1 MNTEKFGKLRPIDD
15 SELLTML
22 SWRNQEN
29 VRKNMYNTHIISE
42 EEHLSWYEKS
52 VRNNP
57 SVQYFMYENAQ
68 QKAMGVFA
76 FTEIDQQKHHS
87 FFGIYTAPNAPKG
100 TGSCM
105 MFLALEYAFN
115 VLKFHKL
122 NCEVLAHNQIAQ
134 NFYHKFGFQQEGFFR
149 EHHLHE
155 GQFCGVYRL
164 AILEKE
170 WQTQRPILFSKLSNR
185 FQAA

>member
-15 SELLTML
+15 SELLMML

-68 QKAMGVFA
+68 QKPLGIVC
-76 FTEIDQQKHHS
+76 FTNIDRTNQQS
-87 FFGIYTAPNAPKG
+87 SWGFYTTYEAPKG

-105 MFLALEYAFN
+105 EFLALDYAFN
-115 VLKFHKL
+115 ELKLHKL
-122 NCEVLAHNQIAQ
+122 SCEVLEHNLAVVRL
-134 NFYHKFGFQQEGFFR
+134 HKKFGFQQEGFFR

-164 AILEKE
+164 AVLEKE

>member
-105 MFLALEYAFN
+105 MFLALEYAF
-115 VLKFHKL
+115 
-122 NCEVLAHNQIAQ
+122 
-134 NFYHKFGFQQEGFFR
+134 
-149 EHHLHE
+149 
-155 GQFCGVYRL
+155 
-164 AILEKE
+164 
-170 WQTQRPILFSKLSNR
+170 
-185 FQAA
+185 